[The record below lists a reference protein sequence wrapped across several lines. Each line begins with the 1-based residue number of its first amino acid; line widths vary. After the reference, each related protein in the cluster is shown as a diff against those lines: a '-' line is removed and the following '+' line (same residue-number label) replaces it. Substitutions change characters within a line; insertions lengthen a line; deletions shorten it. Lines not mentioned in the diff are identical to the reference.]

1 MAAMNGSGI
10 TFAII
15 IFPII
20 LTVSSMMFQLKPPL
34 SSGTSD
40 VSVVQSFIQFGD
52 VPCVFFVLKTLKSLK
67 MGKFISHGDF

>member
-1 MAAMNGSGI
+1 MVAMNGSGI

-20 LTVSSMMFQLKPPL
+20 LTVSSMMFQLKPPF

-40 VSVVQSFIQFGD
+40 VSVV
-52 VPCVFFVLKTLKSLK
+52 
-67 MGKFISHGDF
+67 